1 MRFSIFASALLL
13 CAVSSISVNKK
24 GMMARIFEDPESFVA
39 TFQNADPDQIN
50 DIIAIIDEL
59 LGTGNSEKEKAID
72 DFNEAQ
78 KVANASDIQYT
89 DARTA
94 ENLALGVKH
103 VAQDNLKLAEQ
114 SVTAAANAESKA
126 MEVKDTAAGLLEVE
140 QGTFD
145 AETKRLNEE
154 KKTLEDILDILAR
167 LNDLTRRRLLSII
180 SFIKVNPDSVSAVDS
195 IVREMIAAGE
205 AERLAFTNSLK
216 EANDDHVAKTAA
228 YNAAVNAH
236 VTSNE
241 NFAAAEKALD
251 EAKAVVVVKEKI
263 VSDKAFEKEEA
274 HKDLEAKRIV
284 KDDEIA
290 RVTGENGTLDKVREM
305 LVNLLGSAE

>member
-1 MRFSIFASALLL
+1 
-13 CAVSSISVNKK
+13 
-24 GMMARIFEDPESFVA
+24 MMARIFEDPESFVA